1 MGVTL
6 CATTR
11 LSAGV
16 ELCRLMP
23 PTTPPSTTTS
33 PTPQTQQPPMP
44 SSQSGETV
52 LRCDGGRSEDLCVAA
67 AATPPPPAGCSGH
80 QDSGGGPRPARL
92 EPPPLPAGSPSPRP
106 APDRHP
112 LHPQSLPEANTLLDR
127 SPLPSQGSLWL
138 RSGRGC
144 EPLKGSALRLH
155 SCCNLWSRWAKV
167 QVRARGPS
175 SPRGLRL
182 HASSATSCPPACCRA
197 ISRFSSNPS
206 TTTLSLGWKR
216 FPGRR

>member
-1 MGVTL
+1 MCEVVALCDTVTSGSSVTVGRRRRMGVTL

-23 PTTPPSTTTS
+23 PTTPPSTATP

-112 LHPQSLPEANTLLDR
+112 LHPQSLLEANTLLDR
-127 SPLPSQGSLWL
+127 SPLPSQGSLSL

-155 SCCNLWSRWAKV
+155 SCCNL
-167 QVRARGPS
+167 
-175 SPRGLRL
+175 
-182 HASSATSCPPACCRA
+182 
-197 ISRFSSNPS
+197 
-206 TTTLSLGWKR
+206 
-216 FPGRR
+216 

>member
-1 MGVTL
+1 MTGSCFLGRSRSLYQCVGHS
-6 CATTR
+6 ATDVII
-11 LSAGV
+11 S
-16 ELCRLMP
+16 EC
-23 PTTPPSTTTS
+23 
-33 PTPQTQQPPMP
+33 
-44 SSQSGETV
+44 

-127 SPLPSQGSLWL
+127 SPLPSQGSLSL

-155 SCCNLWSRWAKV
+155 SCCNL
-167 QVRARGPS
+167 
-175 SPRGLRL
+175 
-182 HASSATSCPPACCRA
+182 
-197 ISRFSSNPS
+197 
-206 TTTLSLGWKR
+206 
-216 FPGRR
+216 